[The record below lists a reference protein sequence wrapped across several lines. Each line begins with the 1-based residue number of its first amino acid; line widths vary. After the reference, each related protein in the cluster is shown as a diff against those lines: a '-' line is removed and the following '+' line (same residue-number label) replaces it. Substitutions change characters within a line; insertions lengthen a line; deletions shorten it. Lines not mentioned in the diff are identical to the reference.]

1 MASSDEPRDPKL
13 KLFIRLP
20 RDKFTPDQEESI
32 KNNLFDLL
40 GDTPV
45 KDFEPHIN
53 KGYCFLHF
61 EDRLTAAIGH
71 DKIFNQPVN
80 GYTIRPFFGF
90 TRTEQ
95 RAVDAGIKDEEIERN
110 HRTVYVKDIPSQA
123 QKEDVEEVF
132 KAHGDVV
139 KVNVV
144 KTRSSAAAFVL
155 YQKFTPAMKCLEA
168 FKDGAE
174 ICGQMCPVELSK
186 NKNLQRRIEKF
197 SQRGPFGGGD
207 PYHMQQRGGYGGGDR
222 YGGDMG
228 GNRGWGGPNQG
239 GGHGNNGQWGQYW
252 AQWAGWA
259 QNQGGGRGGT
269 QQWAPWMRGGNRGGG
284 RGGGNQGGYRG
295 GNQGG
300 GRGGYGRRHNPY

>member
-1 MASSDEPRDPKL
+1 MAAEETGRDPKL

-20 RDKFTPDQEESI
+20 RERFTPDQEESI

-71 DKIFNQPVN
+71 DKIFNQVIS

-110 HRTVYVKDIPSQA
+110 HRTVYIRDLPTHTTQ
-123 QKEDVEEVF
+123 EEVEAIF
-132 KAHGDVV
+132 KQHGEVA

-144 KTRSSAAAFVL
+144 KTRSGAAAFVL
-155 YQKFTPAMKCLEA
+155 FQKFTPAMQCLTSMA
-168 FKDGAE
+168 DGVE
-174 ICGQMCPVELSK
+174 IGGQTCRVELSK

-197 SQRGPFGGGD
+197 TNRGGGFGGGFGHQMA
-207 PYHMQQRGGYGGGDR
+207 PARGGYGGGR
-222 YGGDMG
+222 GGGM
-228 GNRGWGGPNQG
+228 NNAAAGWGQQG
-239 GGHGNNGQWGQYW
+239 GAGNNNGPWGQYW
-252 AQWAGWA
+252 AQWANWA
-259 QNQGGGRGGT
+259 QSQGGAARGGGHNRWAPWMNRGGRGGHG
-269 QQWAPWMRGGNRGGG
+269 APQGNRGGP
-284 RGGGNQGGYRG
+284 R
-295 GNQGG
+295 G
-300 GRGGYGRRHNPY
+300 GRGCGYARRNNPY

>member
-1 MASSDEPRDPKL
+1 MPFISNFTLNKFYVEETGRDPKL

-20 RDKFTPDQEESI
+20 RERFTPEQEESI
-32 KNNLFDLL
+32 KNSLFDLL

-71 DKIFNQPVN
+71 DKIFNQVVN

-110 HRTVYVKDIPSQA
+110 HRTVYVRDLPPHVA
-123 QKEDVEEVF
+123 KEEVEEIF
-132 KAHGDVV
+132 KQHGEVA

-144 KTRSSAAAFVL
+144 KTRSGAAAFVL
-155 YQKFTPAMKCLEA
+155 FQKFTPAMQCLNA
-168 FKDGAE
+168 MADG
-174 ICGQMCPVELSK
+174 IDIRGQRCTVELSK

-197 SQRGPFGGGD
+197 A
-207 PYHMQQRGGYGGGDR
+207 QRGGGFGGAPFQMPR
-222 YGGDMG
+222 GGYHG
-228 GNRGWGGPNQG
+228 GRGGAMQNGGGWGGQQAG
-239 GGHGNNGQWGQYW
+239 SNNGPWGQYW
-252 AQWAGWA
+252 AQWANWA
-259 QNQGGGRGGT
+259 QTQGGGRGA
-269 QQWAPWMRGGNRGGG
+269 WAPWMRGGGRGGAQGPQRGGG
-284 RGGGNQGGYRG
+284 RGGRGGGYA
-295 GNQGG
+295 
-300 GRGGYGRRHNPY
+300 RRSNPY